1 MFKKYAALL
10 SALCLT
16 ATLML
21 PMTAA
26 EFTPSATAKPAPEV
40 VQVQSE
46 SGESVGAIIYDESGN
61 EVAGVPTASIT
72 VTPVAE
78 MEQADTEIKEAL
90 TSAYEQLTTVKLE
103 TLVPELVDAVK
114 NYSADMQMEDL
125 VARDLFDVSLNEAEK
140 KMLAESGNSIKL
152 KFDLDLP
159 ADALL
164 LVLHNYEGDKWEC
177 IPNEK
182 VTRHDDGSVTV
193 AFDSL
198 SPIAFLTDGA
208 TLPVDPD
215 GPDSPQTGDTEGI
228 SAGWIVLGVT
238 AVVTVAV
245 VGIIRKKH
253 TAKV

>member
-40 VQVQSE
+40 VQVQSA

-78 MEQADTEIKEAL
+78 MERADTEIKEAL

-103 TLVPELVDAVK
+103 TLVPELVDAVR
-114 NYSADMQMEDL
+114 NYSADMQVGDL

-140 KMLAESGNSIKL
+140 KLLAENGNSIKL
-152 KFDLDLP
+152 KFDLNLP

-182 VTRHDDGSVTV
+182 VSRHDDGSVTV
-193 AFDSL
+193 TFDSL

-208 TLPVDPD
+208 KLPVDPN

-228 SAGWIVLGVT
+228 SAEWIVLGVAT
-238 AVVTVAV
+238 VVTVAV
-245 VGIIRKKH
+245 VVIIRKKH
-253 TAKV
+253 TAKA

>member
-26 EFTPSATAKPAPEV
+26 EFTPSVTAKPAPEV
-40 VQVQSE
+40 VPVQSE
-46 SGESVGAIIYDESGN
+46 AGENVGAIIYDESGN
-61 EVAGVPTASIT
+61 EVAGVPVASIT

-140 KMLAESGNSIKL
+140 TMLAETGNSIKL
-152 KFDLDLP
+152 KFDLNVP
-159 ADALL
+159 VDALL
-164 LVLHNYEGDKWEC
+164 LVLYNYEGDKWER
-177 IPNEK
+177 IPDEK

-198 SPIAFLTDGA
+198 SPIAFLTDGSK
-208 TLPVDPD
+208 LPVDPD
-215 GPDSPQTGDTEGI
+215 GPDSPQTGDAEGI

-238 AVVTVAV
+238 TVVAIAAVV
-245 VGIIRKKH
+245 IIRKKH
-253 TAKV
+253 TAKA